1 MYYVIFV
8 DGPSL
13 HLDREKRGYID
24 FAAVGEPL
32 FVLLLFG
39 NLPRRFCSTIVPKV
53 LLISWVLSK
62 NKKNIKT
69 FPTKFSIFT
78 AEKILCILHGQVFE

>member
-39 NLPRRFCSTIVPKV
+39 ILTRLFRCTIVPKV
-53 LLISWVLSK
+53 GLISWV
-62 NKKNIKT
+62 
-69 FPTKFSIFT
+69 
-78 AEKILCILHGQVFE
+78 